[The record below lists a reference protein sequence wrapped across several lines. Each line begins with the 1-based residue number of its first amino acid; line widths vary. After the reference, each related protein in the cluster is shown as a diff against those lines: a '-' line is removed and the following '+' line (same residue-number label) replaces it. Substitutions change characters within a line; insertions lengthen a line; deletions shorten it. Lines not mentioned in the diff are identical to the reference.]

1 MGASGFGYVIDG
13 VLRGCGRAVEGRFLR
28 LERPVWKARTIASTR
43 SRTLSFSSKR
53 VTWVLT
59 VVSLMNSSC
68 PISVLE
74 KPCVMRRKTSISRP
88 VSVSAAGEGSVAE
101 GG

>member
-1 MGASGFGYVIDG
+1 
-13 VLRGCGRAVEGRFLR
+13 
-28 LERPVWKARTIASTR
+28 
-43 SRTLSFSSKR
+43 
-53 VTWVLT
+53 LT

>member
-1 MGASGFGYVIDG
+1 
-13 VLRGCGRAVEGRFLR
+13 
-28 LERPVWKARTIASTR
+28 
-43 SRTLSFSSKR
+43 
-53 VTWVLT
+53 LT

-68 PISVLE
+68 PISALE